1 MNMVGPMA
9 LTQSP
14 ETLREI
20 GVDIDRQCCAGKGP
34 HRVAR
39 SIGGQFEQRRGA
51 GQSLPPIID
60 LALQRSPLSHWRCH
74 AA

>member
-1 MNMVGPMA
+1 MA

-14 ETLREI
+14 ETLRRSASI
-20 GVDIDRQCCAGKGP
+20 STGSAAPAKDP

-51 GQSLPPIID
+51 GQSLPP
-60 LALQRSPLSHWRCH
+60 
-74 AA
+74 